1 MLTKEQM
8 DTLVAE
14 FGKNDAEFKKL
25 KKVVDSQKTDIKQ
38 QLDLM
43 GESDYSSGGFKVHC
57 SVSTREKLN
66 EEKLIARLKK
76 YAPNTECIKMKEYI
90 DMDVLESEIYHEK
103 LSAEALTAMDDCRE
117 VTEVVTLTV
126 KKEK

>member
-25 KKVVDSQKTDIKQ
+25 KKVVDTQKTDIKQ

-66 EEKLIARLKK
+66 EEKLITRLKK